1 MEKDFWIL
9 REGDL
14 LPESTKEYKFIRKDF
29 LDELKKDGLLFATKG
44 EAELVAGIL
53 RSKVKLLR
61 SEQCECIHT
70 PFEGLEVDFRQD
82 QPCASH
88 QCQCN
93 NSHSHKREHILQ
105 ISHDRDNEK
114 TEGTSPKIEI
124 TIHL

>member
-1 MEKDFWIL
+1 MKKEYWIL

-14 LPESTKEYKFIRKDF
+14 LPESTTTYDYLSEDF
-29 LDELKKDGLLFATKG
+29 LDSLRKDGLLFATKEG
-44 EAELVAGIL
+44 AERVANIL
-53 RSKVKLLR
+53 RNTVRLLM

-70 PFEGLEVDFRQD
+70 PFGVLAVDSRQD

-105 ISHDRDNEK
+105 ISHGLDNEK
-114 TEGTSPKIEI
+114 TGDAFPKIEI